1 MARIFNRAYNQ
12 ADRILNGSG
21 LSSIVHRQGGGG
33 MITSV
38 YGKPIPRYTYRD
50 NGGPV
55 IRRFGGGGYSD
66 EDAGVEETSYGGGVE
81 DWGISSADM
90 EAAYSTGAFGPEVAE
105 KSFFD
110 PPDIEDQR
118 VHGTSPHDIYRHGE
132 AYGKP
137 PGSQPAEP
145 TGLDDYRDR
154 DQNFIESIIGLFTNK
169 PKGLQPS
176 PEMQRRMEA
185 YRQEGLRGMMQGG
198 FKSPQAYRDYMQ
210 NWATEAEKAR
220 SDAYW
225 DQYPQGHWVTETHGG
240 TKGTSLVLPEQAPIS
255 KNEAIDNV
263 LADDTLSP
271 EEKQKQIDY
280 IFTWGPVVNRDMGRL
295 EKAHRQ
301 HRENMKAR
309 DRAKGGKVMPGGLS
323 NIKKSININ
332 GQPHSLAWIRPD
344 EASALKAMGGSGKK
358 VDGIPAYYFDD
369 PDSWTD
375 ATAFTPIEQATAD
388 YFDSI
393 NYGSGIDTLE
403 KQVDK
408 TVRTPSFTKGPLGVN
423 SAIIANLMQQGKTYD
438 QVMRDLGTP
447 VSDKP
452 ALSSSDAYT
461 DPDSMSGSEPP
472 TEDARLTDQYR
483 HGIFGKLLGQDP
495 MTRSEAEQMAYN
507 QGFNAWRAG
516 PGAFSLDAPK
526 DYMDWFDKN
535 KDAMVEGIGLAI
547 GPTGHAMRTSLDLIN
562 QQLQNK
568 FTERG
573 MQKSEFTQDELTRE
587 ELQDAV
593 KDIKDLED
601 FEPYDGID
609 WPVWAPGGFATGA
622 LNFFSRT
629 VIGTGTVNGVRVHV
643 HEDGTVTPISYEDT
657 PGFDRS
663 TLETGNEPITRRK
676 RRPVT
681 ASVSEEVIEKEPT
694 GIAGLQAKRSE
705 VASIGQSL
713 QPQFDNLARIFGREK
728 AAKMLNQPENI
739 FGIG

>member
-50 NGGPV
+50 NGRPV

-358 VDGIPAYYFDD
+358 VDGIPAYFDEWSFAETAEDLQGPSPTPQSYAD
-369 PDSWTD
+369 PSEYKDLTSKESYPDVPARTYSSPTD
-375 ATAFTPIEQATAD
+375 
-388 YFDSI
+388 
-393 NYGSGIDTLE
+393 
-403 KQVDK
+403 
-408 TVRTPSFTKGPLGVN
+408 
-423 SAIIANLMQQGKTYD
+423 
-438 QVMRDLGTP
+438 
-447 VSDKP
+447 
-452 ALSSSDAYT
+452 
-461 DPDSMSGSEPP
+461 

-483 HGIFGKLLGQDP
+483 HGILGKLLGQDP

-516 PGAFSLDAPK
+516 PGSFSLDAPK

-562 QQLQNK
+562 QQLQNR

-587 ELQDAV
+587 ELQDAA

-609 WPVWAPGGFATGA
+609 WPAWAPGGFATGA

-694 GIAGLQAKRSE
+694 GIAALLARRSDKPG
-705 VASIGQSL
+705 IGPSL